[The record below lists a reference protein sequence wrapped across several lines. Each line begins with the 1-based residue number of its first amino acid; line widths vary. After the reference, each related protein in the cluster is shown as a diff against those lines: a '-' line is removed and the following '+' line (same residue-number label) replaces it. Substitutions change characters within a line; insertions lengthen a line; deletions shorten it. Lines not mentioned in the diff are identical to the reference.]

1 MTKDKHIGLFFGS
14 FNPIHNGHL
23 MIANWMV
30 EYTDL
35 DQVWFVV
42 SPLSPFKT
50 TNSLLPDYQRLELV
64 NRAIGDDPR
73 FKASNIEFNL
83 PKPSYTIDTLVHL
96 KEQHPDYQF
105 ILIMGSDQLPDLH
118 RWKDPERILEEHRL
132 FVYPRKGN
140 QFTIYDLPFTG
151 DNGQDGN
158 GSPVTGHRSPV
169 ENHEL
174 LAHPSVTLVDAPL
187 IEISASFIRSAIREG
202 RDVRHFL
209 PPAVWAYVR
218 EMHFFEGPNP

>member
-1 MTKDKHIGLFFGS
+1 MTKCKNIGLFFGS

-50 TNSLLPDYQRLELV
+50 TSSLLPDYQRLELV
-64 NRAIGDDPR
+64 NRAIGDDLR
-73 FKASNIEFNL
+73 FRASNIEFNL
-83 PKPSYTIDTLVHL
+83 PKPSYTIDTLTHL
-96 KEQHPDYQF
+96 KEQHPEYQF
-105 ILIMGSDQLPDLH
+105 ILIMGSDQLPDFH
-118 RWKDPERILEEHRL
+118 RWKDPERILEGHKL
-132 FVYPRKGN
+132 YVYPRKEGP
-140 QFTIYDLPFTG
+140 QTA
-151 DNGQDGN
+151 DG
-158 GSPVTGHRSPV
+158 GRR
-169 ENHEL
+169 EKML
-174 LAHPSVTLVDAPL
+174 DHPSLEQVEAPM

-209 PPAVWAYVR
+209 PPAVWAYVV
-218 EMHFFEGPNP
+218 EMHFYEDPKS